1 MHTLQVQSI
10 LGAKNATAFDLTAAC
25 SGFVIGLISAA
36 SYIRTGLYRNIIVIG
51 ADALSR
57 YTDWRDRC
65 ELLYHPH
72 SPNIIPIFLFCTMAD
87 VVMQCMADCFACIA
101 ATCILFGD
109 GTGAM
114 VLTAQQ
120 GQCSLLG
127 IDSHSDGGGQK
138 HLNASLLVSAPES
151 QNQCRLHELCG
162 RSSSPTWH
170 RVPCLLM
177 VLILVI
183 GIFCHPVCFAA
194 FFIWHTD
201 NSASKRLHAATDLIL
216 CP

>member
-1 MHTLQVQSI
+1 MQSMSPPALLLSSLLCLSEHPLSLMHTLQVQSI

-65 ELLYHPH
+65 ELLYHPNLPH
-72 SPNIIPIFLFCTMAD
+72 IMPVLVLGTMAN
-87 VVMQCMADCFACIA
+87 VVLQCMADCYACIA

-127 IDSHSDGGGQK
+127 LDAHSDGGGQK
-138 HLNASLLVSAPES
+138 HLNVRLLVSAPQS
-151 QNQCRLHELCG
+151 HNPCRLFELYG
-162 RSSSPTWH
+162 RSSISTQH
-170 RVPCLLM
+170 L
-177 VLILVI
+177 
-183 GIFCHPVCFAA
+183 FPV
-194 FFIWHTD
+194 
-201 NSASKRLHAATDLIL
+201 R
-216 CP
+216 